1 VKYHSQ
7 GENIPAKETEKRHE
21 EMKQNEEE
29 RTDELKKGDSC
40 EGRVV
45 FGPKQNKIKPP
56 DVCM

>member
-7 GENIPAKETEKRHE
+7 GENIPVKETERRHE
-21 EMKQNEEE
+21 EMKHNEEE
-29 RTDELKKGDSC
+29 RTEELKKGDSC

-45 FGPKQNKIKPP
+45 FGPKQSKIKPP